1 MKRIIYF
8 DLLKFFGVFLICF
21 GHSILAL
28 SDGEADKNIILQVMV
43 AFHMPLFMIIAG
55 FFSLSSLELSFENFI
70 KKKALQLLLPVI
82 SSYLL
87 YVMVIF
93 FFKKSIIFNIL
104 QCGYFL
110 WFLTSIFCCFV
121 ISWIVHKFFK
131 NIYVGIIVSI
141 ICVWGCRY
149 FNYCYISFMLPY
161 FCCGIMLR
169 KKIDMLEKIKKY
181 LVFPLMILS
190 ICLLWHWDFSKSLY
204 AVPIQFIS
212 FHNFD
217 LNNLLMALYSFL
229 AGLVVSMFFIVLCL
243 VFNMFM
249 ERKAFFKK
257 LSKIGQ
263 KTLGIYLLQKFT
275 LELLFDELQVK
286 LPAEYVTIVAFIL
299 GMIECYLCYK
309 LVQIMEKSNL
319 LSVLFL
325 GHNKLL

>member
-1 MKRIIYF
+1 
-8 DLLKFFGVFLICF
+8 
-21 GHSILAL
+21 
-28 SDGEADKNIILQVMV
+28 
-43 AFHMPLFMIIAG
+43 
-55 FFSLSSLELSFENFI
+55 
-70 KKKALQLLLPVI
+70 
-82 SSYLL
+82 
-87 YVMVIF
+87 
-93 FFKKSIIFNIL
+93 
-104 QCGYFL
+104 
-110 WFLTSIFCCFV
+110 
-121 ISWIVHKFFK
+121 
-131 NIYVGIIVSI
+131 
-141 ICVWGCRY
+141 
-149 FNYCYISFMLPY
+149 ML
-161 FCCGIMLR
+161 
-169 KKIDMLEKIKKY
+169 DKIKKH

-217 LNNLLMALYSFL
+217 LNNLLLALYSFL
-229 AGLVVSMFFIVLCL
+229 TGLVVSMFFIVLCL

-275 LELLFDELQVK
+275 LELLFGELQVK

-325 GHNKLL
+325 GHNKSS